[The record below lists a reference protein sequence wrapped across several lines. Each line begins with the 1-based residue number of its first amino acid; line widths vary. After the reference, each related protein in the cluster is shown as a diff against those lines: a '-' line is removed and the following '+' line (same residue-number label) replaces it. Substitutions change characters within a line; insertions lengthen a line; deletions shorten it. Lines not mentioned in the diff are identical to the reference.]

1 MRLIAHPI
9 VSVMNMKIYEKI
21 LPIHLQQHIME
32 KDSTEVLNLGRYAES
47 FCLFTHYGILGG
59 SFQSINS

>member
-9 VSVMNMKIYEKI
+9 VSVMNLKIYEKI

-32 KDSTEVLNLGRYAES
+32 KDSTEALNLGRYAES
-47 FCLFTHYGILGG
+47 FCLFILCEFLGG
-59 SFQSINS
+59 NFQSINS